1 MVIVLIGP
9 MGCGKTT
16 VGRLLAARLGWPF
29 DDADDFHPQE
39 NIDKMRAGI
48 PLDDQD
54 RHGWLTT
61 LAGRISGRLSAQE
74 NLVLACS
81 ALKVKYRD
89 LLGVDQQRVVT
100 VYLKGDCDLL
110 RTRIEGRNHQ
120 YMNRDLLA
128 SQLTTMEEPA
138 GGLILDI
145 APDSEELAEKIVDWL
160 GKQRESIDKKS

>member
-29 DDADDFHPQE
+29 DDADDFHPPE
-39 NIDKMRAGI
+39 NIAKMRAGI

-61 LAGRISGRLSAQE
+61 LAGRIDGRLSAGE
-74 NLVLACS
+74 HLVLACS
-81 ALKVKYRD
+81 ALKEKYRD

-128 SQLTTMEEPA
+128 SQLSTMEEPA
-138 GGLILDI
+138 GGLVLDI
-145 APDSEELAEKIVDWL
+145 GPGPEKLADQVVAWL
-160 GKQRESIDKKS
+160 ASSHVAFAV

>member
-39 NIDKMRAGI
+39 NIDKMRAGN
-48 PLDDQD
+48 PLDDRD

-61 LAGRISGRLSAQE
+61 LAERIAGRLAAGE

-81 ALKVKYRD
+81 ALKEKYRD
-89 LLGVDQQRVVT
+89 LLGVDQHRVVS
-100 VYLKGDCDLL
+100 VYLKGDCDVL

-120 YMNRDLLA
+120 FMNNDLLA
-128 SQLTTMEEPA
+128 SQLAAMEEPA
-138 GGLILDI
+138 GGLVLDI
-145 APDSEELAEKIVDWL
+145 GSSPEELI
-160 GKQRESIDKKS
+160 ESIIAWITTRITESR